1 MALTGTAQT
10 LYADFHKYVEDAFHI
25 RKCKPMR
32 LMFMFMQQAQ
42 HARAQ
47 ERQQSAR
54 RYERCWD
61 LDILQALL

>member
-1 MALTGTAQT
+1 
-10 LYADFHKYVEDAFHI
+10 
-25 RKCKPMR
+25 
-32 LMFMFMQQAQ
+32 MFMQQAQ

-61 LDILQALL
+61 LDTLQALL